1 MRQPVA
7 PQARNTGE
15 HRHGVVMI
23 ADDNLTEE
31 LIETCDTVI
40 ETGQRIRSDPGTH
53 EKALAAL
60 CNVMARLAAKE

>member
-1 MRQPVA
+1 
-7 PQARNTGE
+7 
-15 HRHGVVMI
+15 MI
-23 ADDNLTEE
+23 ADDNLMEE